1 MQEFGFNYED
11 EMLRN
16 PKRTDLA
23 DVIVYIYDS
32 SDTNSFSYISDRR
45 VSIHPACQTPLV
57 HIWSLCGAWRL
68 NGPF

>member
-45 VSIHPACQTPLV
+45 VSILPY
-57 HIWSLCGAWRL
+57 LCKRRL
-68 NGPF
+68 SKLGHFVGLGG